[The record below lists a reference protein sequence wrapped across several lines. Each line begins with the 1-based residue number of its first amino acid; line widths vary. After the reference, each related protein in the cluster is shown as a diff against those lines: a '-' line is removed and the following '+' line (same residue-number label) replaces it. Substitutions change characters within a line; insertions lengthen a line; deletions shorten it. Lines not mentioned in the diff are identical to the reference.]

1 MTGARPTREV
11 VTVADR
17 PDLVPLVAD
26 WLWRAFWRDA
36 GATLDHVRTL
46 VAEGVARRGPPQC
59 FVLLD
64 GGEPVGTASLAASDL
79 DARPDLTPWLAG
91 VYVEPAARNRGCATA
106 LVGAVEAAA
115 REASVATLWLYTATA
130 ERLYARAGWRT
141 VDSFDH
147 GGRPNMLMRRDLDG
161 APLNSL

>member
-1 MTGARPTREV
+1 MTGARPAREI

-26 WLWRAFWRDA
+26 WLWDAFWCRE
-36 GATLDHVRTL
+36 GRTLDRVAAE
-46 VAEGVARRGPPQC
+46 VAEARARRGPPQC

-79 DARPDLTPWLAG
+79 DARPDLTPWLAA
-91 VYVEPAARNRGCATA
+91 VYVAPAARNRGCATA
-106 LVGAVEAAA
+106 LVEAVEAAA
-115 REASVATLWLYTATA
+115 REASVATLWLYTGTA

-141 VDSFDH
+141 VDRFDH
-147 GGRPNMLMRRDLDG
+147 GGRPNVLMRRDLDG